1 MGLKEELSKEL
12 QHNSSM
18 YIAKSNLINR
28 GYLEDDINKALKGM
42 IKDNPEETHKNNKLL
57 SFKEFFDRIGYGFA
71 SQQFINIL
79 FMLSG
84 ASLLLI
90 GFVNGIKTALI
101 YFLSGFMKEYSRIK
115 YFGKT
120 YISTAGILYG
130 LSFLG
135 MAFSVVLQQPIL
147 FMVCLLIGSVGVIA
161 HGDLYLKFFNEVL
174 KSEHR
179 KTFLKFIS
187 YFGIFITAISL
198 IVSGLLMEFF
208 PVTGTP
214 FTFDP
219 AWLDLASP
227 ITFKIYGYL
236 LAFEI
241 TAVMFILSG
250 YLMSFIE
257 EKREDVYGSALYA
270 VAFLKEY
277 VKTAREDSSIFIK
290 NKKVFL
296 LTFAAIIMTIV
307 QVIGN
312 SYFGIFIYD
321 HFKHQFLGG
330 FMNVAVIFVIALITS
345 ISGTILTKAFAKSLG
360 EAPMLVFGTLLVA
373 LLPLTMYYNPNLYA
387 IGLATALSIIG
398 GAVVG
403 VAQGLIAERLMSDK
417 EQSTYFSGLG
427 FVSILPTFIL
437 VTVGAFVA
445 QMFDLRTLFLGL
457 GLVLGGIVMP
467 LYFILVLILQREY
480 NSEHAKKPPAMPI
493 MVK

>member
-12 QHNSSM
+12 TQNSSI
-18 YIAKSNLINR
+18 YIAKNNMLNR
-28 GYLEDDINKALKGM
+28 GYLEVDIDKSLKGM

-57 SFKEFFDRIGYGFA
+57 SFKELFDRIGYGFA
-71 SQQFINIL
+71 SQQFVNIL

-90 GFVNGIKTALI
+90 GFVNGIKTALT

-115 YFGKT
+115 YFGKI
-120 YISTAGILYG
+120 YISASGIIYG

-135 MAFSVVLQQPIL
+135 MAFAVVLHNSIL
-147 FMVCLLIGSVGVIA
+147 FMLCLLIGSFGVIA
-161 HGDLYLKFFNEVL
+161 HGDLYLKFFSEVL
-174 KSEHR
+174 KTEHR
-179 KTFLKFIS
+179 RVFLKFVS

-198 IVSGLLMEFF
+198 MLAGVLMELF
-208 PVTGTP
+208 PVNGVS
-214 FTFDP
+214 FIINP
-219 AWLDLASP
+219 AWLGLASP

-241 TAVMFILSG
+241 TAIMFILSG

-257 EKREDVYGSALYA
+257 EKREDAFGSALYA
-270 VAFLKEY
+270 VAFLKDY
-277 VKTAREDSSIFIK
+277 VRTAKEDSRIFIK
-290 NKKVFL
+290 NKKVLL
-296 LTFAAIIMTIV
+296 LTMAAIIMTIV

-330 FMNVAVIFVIALITS
+330 FLNVAVIFVIALITS
-345 ISGTILTKAFAKSLG
+345 ITGTMLTKTFAKSLG

-373 LLPLTMYYNPNLYA
+373 LLPLTLFFNPNLYA
-387 IGLATALSIIG
+387 IGLATALSVIG

-403 VAQGLIAERLMSDK
+403 VAQGLIAERLMTDK

-427 FVSILPTFIL
+427 FISIFPTVIV
-437 VTVGAFVA
+437 VTIGAFVA
-445 QMFDLRTLFLGL
+445 QLLSLQTLFLAL
-457 GLVLGGIVMP
+457 GIVLGAVVMP
-467 LYFILVLILQREY
+467 IYFILVLILQKEY
-480 NSEHAKKPPAMPI
+480 TKEHSASIQRKS
-493 MVK
+493 

>member
-12 QHNSSM
+12 QHNSS
-18 YIAKSNLINR
+18 IHLAKSNMLNR
-28 GYLEDDINKALKGM
+28 GYLEDDINNALKGM
-42 IKDNPEETHKNNKLL
+42 IKDNPEETHKNNRLM

-90 GFVNGIKTALI
+90 GFVNGIKTVLI
-101 YFLSGFMKEYSRIK
+101 YFLSGFMREYSRIK
-115 YFGKT
+115 YFGKK
-120 YISTAGILYG
+120 YISSAGILYG

-135 MAFSVVLQQPIL
+135 MAFSVVIHNSLM
-147 FMVCLLIGSVGVIA
+147 FMVCLLIGSIGVIA
-161 HGDLYLKFFNEVL
+161 HGDLYLKFFSEVL

-179 KTFLKFIS
+179 GTFLRFVS

-198 IVSGLLMEFF
+198 MLSGLLMEFF
-208 PVTGTP
+208 PVSGTS
-214 FTFDP
+214 FT
-219 AWLDLASP
+219 LDLGWLGLSSLN
-227 ITFKIYGYL
+227 FKIYGYL

-257 EKREDVYGSALYA
+257 EKREDLFGSTLNAA
-270 VAFLKEY
+270 AFLKEY
-277 VKTAREDSSIFIK
+277 IKTAKEDSRIFIK
-290 NKKVFL
+290 NKKVML
-296 LTFAAIIMTIV
+296 LTFAAIVMTIA

-312 SYFGIFIYD
+312 SYFGIFI
-321 HFKHQFLGG
+321 FENFRHQFLGG

-345 ISGTILTKAFAKSLG
+345 ITGTILTKTFAKSLG

-403 VAQGLIAERLMSDK
+403 VAQGLIAERLMTEK
-417 EQSTYFSGLG
+417 EQSTYFSGFG
-427 FVSILPTFIL
+427 FVSIIPTFIA
-437 VTVGAFVA
+437 VTIGAFVA
-445 QMFDLRTLFLGL
+445 QLFDLRTLFLGL
-457 GLVLGGIVMP
+457 GLVIGAIVMP
-467 LYFILVLILQREY
+467 LYFILVLILQSEY
-480 NSEHAKKPPAMPI
+480 NKERRAMAEQRS
-493 MVK
+493 VARKN

>member
-12 QHNSSM
+12 IQNSSI
-18 YIAKSNLINR
+18 YIAKNNMLNR
-28 GYLEDDINKALKGM
+28 GYLEEDIDKALRSM

-57 SFKEFFDRIGYGFA
+57 GLKEFFDRIGYGFA

-84 ASLLLI
+84 ASLLLV
-90 GFVNGIKTALI
+90 GFVNGIKTALT
-101 YFLSGFMKEYSRIK
+101 YFLSGFMKEYSRMK

-120 YISTAGILYG
+120 YISAAGIIYG

-135 MAFSVVLQQPIL
+135 MAFAVVIHNSLL
-147 FMVCLLIGSVGVIA
+147 FMICLLIGAISVIA
-161 HGDLYLKFFNEVL
+161 HGDLYIKFFNEVL
-174 KSEHR
+174 KAEHR
-179 KTFLKFIS
+179 RTFLKFIS
-187 YFGIFITAISL
+187 YFGIFITAVSL
-198 IVSGLLMEFF
+198 MLAGLLMEAF
-208 PVTGTP
+208 PLNGML
-214 FTFDP
+214 FSINP
-219 AWLDLASP
+219 AWLRLASP
-227 ITFKIYGYL
+227 ITFRIYGYL

-241 TAVMFILSG
+241 TAIMFIISG

-257 EKREDVYGSALYA
+257 EKRDDAFGSILYA
-270 VAFLKEY
+270 TAFLKDY
-277 VKTAREDSSIFIK
+277 VRTAKEDSRIFIK

-296 LTFAAIIMTIV
+296 LTIAAVIITIV

-345 ISGTILTKAFAKSLG
+345 ITGTMLTKTFAKSLG
-360 EAPMLVFGTLLVA
+360 EAPMLVFGTLLIA
-373 LLPLTMYYNPNLYA
+373 LLPLTIYFNPNLYA

-403 VAQGLIAERLMSDK
+403 VAQGLIAERLMTDK

-427 FVSILPTFIL
+427 FVSIIPTFIV
-437 VTVGAFVA
+437 VTIGAFIA
-445 QMFDLRTLFLGL
+445 QLLSLQTLFLAL
-457 GLVLGGIVMP
+457 GVVLGAVVMP
-467 LYFILVLILQREY
+467 IYFILVLILQSEY
-480 NSEHAKKPPAMPI
+480 NQERSAAHKG
-493 MVK
+493 

>member
-12 QHNSSM
+12 SQNSSI
-18 YIAKSNLINR
+18 YIAKNNMINR
-28 GYLEDDINKALKGM
+28 GYLEEDIDKALKSM
-42 IKDNPEETHKNNKLL
+42 IKNNPEETHKNNKLL
-57 SFKEFFDRIGYGFA
+57 SVKEFFDRIGYGFA

-90 GFVNGIKTALI
+90 GFVNGLRTALT

-115 YFGKT
+115 YFGRR
-120 YISTAGILYG
+120 YISTSGIIYG

-135 MAFSVVLQQPIL
+135 MAFSVVIHNPYL
-147 FMVCLLIGSVGVIA
+147 FMLCLLIGSIGVIA
-161 HGDLYLKFFNEVL
+161 HGDLYIKFFNEVL

-198 IVSGLLMEFF
+198 VLAGLLMEAF
-208 PVTGTP
+208 PINGLLITLNP
-214 FTFDP
+214 D
-219 AWLDLASP
+219 WLRLASP
-227 ITFKIYGYL
+227 LTFKIYGYL

-241 TAVMFILSG
+241 TAIMFILSG

-257 EKREDVYGSALYA
+257 EKREEALDSTLYA
-270 VAFLKEY
+270 FAFMKEY
-277 VKTAREDSSIFIK
+277 VKTSKEDSALFIK
-290 NKKVFL
+290 NKKILL
-296 LTFAAIIMTIV
+296 LTFAAIIMTVV

-345 ISGTILTKAFAKSLG
+345 ISGTILTKTFAKSLG

-373 LLPLTMYYNPNLYA
+373 LLPLTMFFNPNLYA
-387 IGLATALSIIG
+387 IGLATALSVIG

-403 VAQGLIAERLMSDK
+403 VAQGLIAERLMTDK

-437 VTVGAFVA
+437 VTIGAIIA
-445 QMFDLRTLFLGL
+445 QFFSLQTLFLGL
-457 GLVLGGIVMP
+457 GIILAGVVMP
-467 LYFILVLILQREY
+467 LYFILVLILQAEY
-480 NSEHAKKPPAMPI
+480 TKEKSAMR
-493 MVK
+493 